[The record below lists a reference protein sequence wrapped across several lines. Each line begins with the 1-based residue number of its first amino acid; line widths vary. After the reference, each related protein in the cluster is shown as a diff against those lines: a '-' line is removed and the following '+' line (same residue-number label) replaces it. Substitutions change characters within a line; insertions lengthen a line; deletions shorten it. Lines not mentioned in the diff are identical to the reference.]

1 MINQAEKNRR
11 FLLTLGTLADLGPVL
26 AGERNF
32 QESAESMLR
41 LMMEV
46 VGVREGVL
54 FTFTEKPAQLNA
66 IAWSGL
72 ALFPQGGYIP
82 LLGRQVNALLNAPA
96 PEAVAPKAWDKYLSA
111 SGNVAP
117 ELFRCIVP
125 LRAGSKLAGAV
136 ALGSRPAGIPF
147 DGEELEALGIISSYI
162 AIAVQNHILSEA
174 LQQRVVENLKLLD
187 SMHGFCDQAMEVF
200 ASAIDA
206 KEFRSSGHS
215 LRVGRYAAALAG
227 AMEMDSNEVA
237 ELRAAGYLHD
247 IGKVT
252 VDKRL
257 FLKPAALEAN
267 EFREM
272 ADHTLV
278 GHRII
283 SGVQFPWPRIG
294 DVVRWHHERCDGSGY
309 PDRLH
314 KEQLSLPVRI
324 VAVADSFDAMTH
336 ERPYRASMS
345 VGQALSEIVRQAPHK
360 YDSEVVQALLACV
373 RGEATGRG
381 QQFLDS
387 QAICNIGPTDV
398 DQLAADLKYKA
409 TKGRVY
415 SA

>member
-1 MINQAEKNRR
+1 
-11 FLLTLGTLADLGPVL
+11 
-26 AGERNF
+26 
-32 QESAESMLR
+32 
-41 LMMEV
+41 
-46 VGVREGVL
+46 
-54 FTFTEKPAQLNA
+54 
-66 IAWSGL
+66 
-72 ALFPQGGYIP
+72 
-82 LLGRQVNALLNAPA
+82 
-96 PEAVAPKAWDKYLSA
+96 
-111 SGNVAP
+111 
-117 ELFRCIVP
+117 
-125 LRAGSKLAGAV
+125 
-136 ALGSRPAGIPF
+136 
-147 DGEELEALGIISSYI
+147 DGEELEALGTISSYI

-227 AMEMDSNEVA
+227 AMEMDANEVA

-345 VGQALSEIVRQAPHK
+345 VGQALSEIVRQAPQK

-387 QAICNIGPTDV
+387 QAICTMDPAKRALHALNRLTFGPRPGEV
-398 DQLAADLKYKA
+398 ERVSKMGVENWIELQLNPDKINDPNLDARLAPFRTLRMSTREIVENFPPPQAIRAIAEGRQSLPSDPARRAIYQSAIAMYEEKKERKAEKTGDAPPDNGSSDPVNNQSAQQREERMYAELKSGEILDLPPE
-409 TKGRVY
+409 
-415 SA
+415 